1 MKPETAPRHLLN
13 WNDVPTGVWDACLD
27 RAVAFGRG
35 GGSGAAAGT
44 GAGPRRNAVGAG
56 REVVLLFFNDS
67 LRTRVS
73 MEMAA
78 RALGAGVSTVV
89 PGHGTWGFA
98 WGSGAMT
105 GGEAEHIEEAVGVL
119 SRYADVL
126 GVRLF
131 ASGTDLEADRT
142 DRRLRQIAAAA
153 SVPVVNLES
162 ASYHPC
168 QALADAAVL
177 RSLGFGGSAGGARLG
192 GRGHLADVGTGEGNA
207 AGSGAGERGKLVLS
221 WAPHPKPLPMA
232 VPNSAVMAAARLGM
246 EVTVARPEGFGLDS
260 AVMDAARAA
269 AAGSGGS
276 VSESSDQRAAFEG
289 ADVIYAKSWGGAAR
303 YDDPATEEAARTA
316 LMDGPSSWRITRAL
330 MQSTR
335 EARFMHCLP
344 VRRGVV
350 VDADVLAH
358 PSAIHLDQAE
368 YRLHAQK
375 AILEWIWS

>member
-1 MKPETAPRHLLN
+1 MKTEGPLRHLLN
-13 WNDVPTGVWDACLD
+13 WNEVPAGVWDACLE
-27 RAVAFGRG
+27 RALAFGAG
-35 GGSGAAAGT
+35 AADASGAAGASAMAGASGGAART
-44 GAGPRRNAVGAG
+44 GAAGPGAG

-78 RALGAGVSTVV
+78 RGLGAGVSTVV
-89 PGHGTWGFA
+89 PGQGTWGFA
-98 WGSGAMT
+98 WGDAPMT
-105 GGEAEHIEEAVGVL
+105 GTEAEHIEEAVGVL

-142 DRRLRQIAAAA
+142 DARLRRITATA

-162 ASYHPC
+162 AWYHPC

-177 RSLGFGGSAGGARLG
+177 RRLGFGGGGGA
-192 GRGHLADVGTGEGNA
+192 GRG
-207 AGSGAGERGKLVLS
+207 KFVLS
-221 WAPHPKPLPMA
+221 WAPHPRALPMA
-232 VPNSAVMAAARLGM
+232 VPNSAVLAAARLGM

-260 AVMDAARAA
+260 AVIRAARAA

-276 VSESSDQRAAFEG
+276 VTESRDQRAAFEG
-289 ADVIYAKSWGGAAR
+289 ADVIYAKSWGGMGR
-303 YDDPATEEAARTA
+303 YADPAAEEAARLA
-316 LMDGPSSWRITRAL
+316 LVEGPASWRVTAPL
-330 MQSTR
+330 MAQTKN
-335 EARFMHCLP
+335 AAFMHCLP
-344 VRRGVV
+344 LRRGMV
-350 VDADVLAH
+350 VDADVLRSENAV
-358 PSAIHLDQAE
+358 HLEQAE

>member
-1 MKPETAPRHLLN
+1 MPP
-13 WNDVPTGVWDACLD
+13 DAWGHCLD
-27 RAVAFGRG
+27 RTAAFARG
-35 GGSGAAAGT
+35 EGARPGAPSVGT
-44 GAGPRRNAVGAG
+44 GRD
-56 REVVLLFFNDS
+56 VVLVFFNDS

-78 RALGAGVSTVV
+78 RGLGAGVSTVV
-89 PGHGTWGFA
+89 PGQGTWGFA
-98 WGSGAMT
+98 WGNGAMT

-131 ASGTDLEADRT
+131 ASGTDLTADRM
-142 DRRLRQIAAAA
+142 DARLRQIAAAA
-153 SVPVVNLES
+153 TVPVVNLES
-162 ASYHPC
+162 AWYHPC

-177 RSLGFGGSAGGARLG
+177 SALGFGTGGERARRADDVRGGDVRGAAHMARSQSAG
-192 GRGHLADVGTGEGNA
+192 
-207 AGSGAGERGKLVLS
+207 RGKFVLS

-232 VPNSAVMAAARLGM
+232 VPNSALMAAARLGM
-246 EVTVARPEGFGLDS
+246 EVTVARPEGFGLDG

-276 VSESSDQRAAFEG
+276 VSECSDQRAALEG
-289 ADVIYAKSWGGAAR
+289 ADVVYAKSWGGMGR
-303 YDDPATEEAARTA
+303 YEDPDAEAAARTG
-316 LMDGPSSWRITRAL
+316 LLHGPVSWRITRAL
-330 MQSTR
+330 MASTR
-335 EARFMHCLP
+335 EARFMHCMP

-350 VDADVLAH
+350 VDADVLSHGA
-358 PSAIHLDQAE
+358 AVHLDQAA